1 MAMHELILYS
11 KPGCHLCDVMK
22 EVIEEVAKSRP
33 LRLLVKNILDD
44 PAIYQRYRYD
54 IPVLLVNG
62 REIARHRVTVEQI
75 ESALGVGADH
85 TGA

>member
-1 MAMHELILYS
+1 MDELILYG

-22 EVIEEVAKSRP
+22 EVVQEVAKSRP

-44 PAIYQRYRYD
+44 PEIYQRYRYD

-62 REIARHRVTVEQI
+62 REIVRHRVTVGQI